1 MQGSSPIE
9 LGAHARIRT
18 GDLFLTENTLCRRRQ
33 RVPRFDLNS
42 TVSYPDS
49 CLKHSFLTASD
60 VLLNLP
66 RSWPQLTSDPNRHA
80 REGDGQDVLGL
91 APLLETARNPALQ
104 CEGLARAWPGNYLE
118 RRSLRSS
125 DVVGGAS

>member
-80 REGDGQDVLGL
+80 REGDGQDALGL
-91 APLLETARNPALQ
+91 APLLETAATRRFNAKVLPVPGPATTLSG
-104 CEGLARAWPGNYLE
+104 E
-118 RRSLRSS
+118 
-125 DVVGGAS
+125 ASAAA